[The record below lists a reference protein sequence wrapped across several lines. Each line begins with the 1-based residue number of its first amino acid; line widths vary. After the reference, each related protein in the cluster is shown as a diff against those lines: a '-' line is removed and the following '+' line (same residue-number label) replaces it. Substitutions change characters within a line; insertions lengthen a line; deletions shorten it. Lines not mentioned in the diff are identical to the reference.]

1 MKMVGH
7 AEIVCSPDKNTAAT
21 FQLIELA
28 AFLALLQ
35 LNMAHSIW
43 LMRNLLTLQGLIIIR
58 RKIPKNIFFCFL
70 IVYLM
75 VNASTNF
82 FFEIGQMISEICSP
96 KICEIMSFYSF
107 SMGMVSNNNNT
118 LNLKFQI
125 CAPF

>member
-1 MKMVGH
+1 
-7 AEIVCSPDKNTAAT
+7 
-21 FQLIELA
+21 
-28 AFLALLQ
+28 
-35 LNMAHSIW
+35 
-43 LMRNLLTLQGLIIIR
+43 MRNLLTLQGLIVNR
-58 RKIPKNIFFCFL
+58 RKITKNIFFCFL
-70 IVYLM
+70 IVYLV

-82 FFEIGQMISEICSP
+82 FFEIDQMISQICSP